1 MQNTLIRLLN
11 EEHILTG
18 VEAADAQ
25 DAIGK
30 LTEVLVETDYVTPEF
45 SEDVWER
52 EGTFPTGLP
61 TQPLAVA
68 IPHADPDHVKR
79 SAVCVGVLNSPVR
92 FSQMGTDGSTVLD
105 VPIIFLLA
113 IKEKEKQVEMIQ
125 QLMTLI
131 QTPELLDGLSKA
143 ESPSDA
149 IDLIKNLLA

>member
-1 MQNTLIRLLN
+1 MQNTLISLLN
-11 EEHILTG
+11 KEHVLTG

-30 LTEVLVETDYVTPEF
+30 LTEVLVKTDCVTLEF
-45 SEDVWER
+45 AEDVWER

-68 IPHADPDHVKR
+68 IPHADPDHVR
-79 SAVCVGVLNSPVR
+79 QSAVCVGVLNSPVQ
-92 FSQMGTDGSTVLD
+92 FAQMGTDGSTVLD
-105 VPIIFLLA
+105 VHIIFLLA

-131 QTPELLDGLSKA
+131 QTPELLESLSKA